1 MARGRQTRTLRK
13 DQIER
18 LEKFRKAR
26 HDGAPHGYSYP
37 QLRLA
42 MGMTFGWRSVQAALQ
57 GRPVWDL
64 YHAPIAQWIER
75 YLPAPAAPVD
85 GKSLAA
91 GMERSSEEAA
101 PSLSTPSLS
110 QRRGL
115 PHTDAASEEVTGR
128 GVDAREVRNDVEPDE
143 EEAGATGTVRGSR

>member
-18 LEKFRKAR
+18 LEMFRKAH

-42 MGMTFGWRSVQAALQ
+42 MGMTFGWRTVQAALQ

-75 YLPAPAAPVD
+75 YLPAPPAPVD
-85 GKSLAA
+85 GKA
-91 GMERSSEEAA
+91 
-101 PSLSTPSLS
+101 
-110 QRRGL
+110 
-115 PHTDAASEEVTGR
+115 AASGE
-128 GVDAREVRNDVEPDE
+128 REIDEPDE
-143 EEAGATGTVRGSR
+143 EEAGTTGTVRGSR

>member
-1 MARGRQTRTLRK
+1 LRK

-18 LEKFRKAR
+18 LEKFRKAC

-101 PSLSTPSLS
+101 KFPPSAPRSS
-110 QRRGL
+110 QRQAEPLTG
-115 PHTDAASEEVTGR
+115 AASEEVSE
-128 GVDAREVRNDVEPDE
+128 DEPDE
-143 EEAGATGTVRGSR
+143 ESRETDERHEKKTGATGTIRGSR

>member
-1 MARGRQTRTLRK
+1 LRK

-18 LEKFRKAR
+18 LEKFRKAC

-75 YLPAPAAPVD
+75 YLPAPAAPID
-85 GKSLAA
+85 GKAA
-91 GMERSSEEAA
+91 ASGERSSEEAA
-101 PSLSTPSLS
+101 KFPPSAPRSS
-110 QRRGL
+110 QRQAEPLTG
-115 PHTDAASEEVTGR
+115 AASEEVNEDDGH
-128 GVDAREVRNDVEPDE
+128 E